1 MTTIGPGL
9 FSNYRLPAGYDTF
22 TGAGGRTRFAG
33 PDETGAEE
41 AVRQAGPSATGA
53 MLQSLQSNSAFIA
66 QQLSQQEYRAEENGG
81 DSGDSGAV
89 AAFLEYMAK
98 SPEERYFES
107 FLRSRGMTPED
118 LAALPPEQH
127 KALLKEFQEY
137 VKQKVENEAAEKV
150 ARTSRA
156 ELL

>member
-9 FSNYRLPAGYDTF
+9 LANYRLPPGYDKF
-22 TGAGGRTRFAG
+22 AGAGSRTPYVDADKTAA
-33 PDETGAEE
+33 DEA
-41 AVRQAGPSATGA
+41 ARNAQPSATGA
-53 MLQSLQSNSAFIA
+53 MLQSLQSNSAFLA
-66 QQLSQQEYRAEENGG
+66 QQLSQQEIRAEEAGS

-98 SPEERYFES
+98 SPEERYFEA
-107 FLRSRGMTPED
+107 FLRSRGMTQED
-118 LAALPPEQH
+118 FEALPADQQ

-137 VKQKVENEAAEKV
+137 VKQQVENEAAEKV